1 MPGSDLDKLAKDLKK
16 LGKQISDKELRE
28 KALIPAANELSNK
41 LKAASPATF
50 IRASIGVISN
60 PSKYPLSVA
69 VGLKYSTGSEAANL
83 AYAFEYG
90 TVERYH
96 KSGKYTGFMKPA
108 PFFRPTVDANRNQIV
123 TMVISAIG
131 KIVENKLK

>member
-1 MPGSDLDKLAKDLKK
+1 MSRSNIDELARDFRKVEKQLKNSD
-16 LGKQISDKELRE
+16 IRE
-28 KALIPAANELSNK
+28 GAIVPAANFLVDR
-41 LKAASPATF
+41 LRAAAPATF

-60 PSKYPLSVA
+60 PTKYPLSVA
-69 VGLKYSTGSEAANL
+69 VGLNYKTGSEAANL

-108 PFFRPTVDANRNQIV
+108 PFFRPTVDANRDQIV
-123 TMVISAIG
+123 TMVYNAIA

>member
-50 IRASIGVISN
+50 IRASMGVISN
-60 PSKYPLSVA
+60 PSKYPI
-69 VGLKYSTGSEAANL
+69 KMAARIKN
-83 AYAFEYG
+83 F
-90 TVERYH
+90 
-96 KSGKYTGFMKPA
+96 
-108 PFFRPTVDANRNQIV
+108 
-123 TMVISAIG
+123 
-131 KIVENKLK
+131 